1 MKVGHE
7 IKHVGNTAR
16 SVTKYASL
24 TWANWDRRH
33 CGSRVV
39 AYRRVKAGDGHFEHR
54 VPLSSL
60 HS

>member
-1 MKVGHE
+1 VKVGHE

-39 AYRRVKAGDGHFEHR
+39 AYRRVKAGDATF
-54 VPLSSL
+54 
-60 HS
+60 